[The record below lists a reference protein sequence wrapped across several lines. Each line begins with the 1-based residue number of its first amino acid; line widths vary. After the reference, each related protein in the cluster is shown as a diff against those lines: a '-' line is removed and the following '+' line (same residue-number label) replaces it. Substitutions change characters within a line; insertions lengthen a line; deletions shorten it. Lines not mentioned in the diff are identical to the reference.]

1 MKSASTSQSLLIFRT
16 SEPILPQPR
25 SFLVTNQW
33 KTIKGTLLLHSNLFV
48 HVATYI
54 QEAEN
59 KISKV
64 ESIYG
69 PVDTTI
75 NTIGYA
81 NTALTQLDT
90 FSSTYLQ
97 PLSTFNKA
105 VMGIANVRP
114 SN

>member
-1 MKSASTSQSLLIFRT
+1 MLADADRVCQV
-16 SEPILPQPR
+16 PIQVF
-25 SFLVTNQW
+25 S
-33 KTIKGTLLLHSNLFV
+33 KD
-48 HVATYI
+48 I

-90 FSSTYLQ
+90 TSRTYLQ